1 VQHAPAWR
9 DALIKE
15 AARNKEQNMAH
26 SHLYKTGGTVVGTF
40 QRIDIPILRQFDQY
54 NYVLFT
60 GAIALQRLRMCD
72 TLHCSGICEVC
83 LLAMFCSCDR

>member
-1 VQHAPAWR
+1 MELPLQHEPAWR

-15 AARNKEQNMAH
+15 GARHKEQNLVH
-26 SHLYKTGGTVVGTF
+26 SHLYKTGGTLVGTF

-60 GAIALQRLRMCD
+60 GAQLVGARGHGAAV
-72 TLHCSGICEVC
+72 TL
-83 LLAMFCSCDR
+83 CSCSYERGMLL

>member
-1 VQHAPAWR
+1 MQHEPLWR

-15 AARNKEQNMAH
+15 GARHKEHNLVH
-26 SHLYKTGGTVVGTF
+26 SHLYKTGGTLVGTF

-60 GAIALQRLRMCD
+60 GTIK
-72 TLHCSGICEVC
+72 
-83 LLAMFCSCDR
+83 LARDCFASKEHVLTRSMG